1 MKLTVRDASRLLS
14 VSETELYRWIEDGQ
28 IPFHVVN
35 HQPLFNREELLEWA
49 TEKHLP
55 VSIELF
61 ADEGQMVPLAE
72 ALESGGIHYHV
83 GGADRDGALAEVVAR
98 LPIDDDDREM
108 VLHIM
113 LAREAQ
119 ASTGVGRGIAI
130 PHVRTPLVF
139 AGRPAAIALCFLDH
153 AVPFGAI
160 DAAPVTTVFA
170 MMTPTIHGHLQLLS
184 RLSLALHDPGFAD
197 AIQNRADKD
206 AILAQARRVDAAMV
220 KT

>member
-1 MKLTVRDASRLLS
+1 MKLTVREASRLLS

-49 TEKHLP
+49 TQKHLP
-55 VSIELF
+55 LSIELF
-61 ADEGQMVPLAE
+61 ADEGRMVPLAE
-72 ALESGGIHYHV
+72 ALEAGGIHHHV
-83 GGADRDGALAEVVAR
+83 GGADRDRALAAVVSH
-98 LPIDDDDREM
+98 LPIDDDDRDM

-113 LAREAQ
+113 LARESQ

-130 PHVRTPLVF
+130 PHVRAPLVF
-139 AGRPAAIALCFLDH
+139 PGRAAAITLCFLEH

-160 DAAPVTTVFA
+160 DGAPVTTVFA

-184 RLSLALHDPGFAD
+184 RLSLALHDPGFKA
-197 AIQNRADKD
+197 AIERRADRE
-206 AILAQARRVDAAMV
+206 AILAEARRVDAATV
-220 KT
+220 KP